1 MSMYNLIE
9 YSDNYSKTS
18 EVLWKYYR
26 DEPFLD
32 ANSAITDFPADDNKS
47 ASFTFKTKIAD
58 KIENSNTKDIKIVVP
73 LKYFSNFWRNLRM
86 PFINC
91 EINLLLTWSASCF
104 IIDDPVNNQVTTF
117 AITYTKLYVPV
128 VSLSTQDN
136 AKLLQQ
142 LKSGF
147 KRTINWNKYQSKVTE
162 QEQS

>member
-1 MSMYNLIE
+1 M
-9 YSDNYSKTS
+9 
-18 EVLWKYYR
+18 
-26 DEPFLD
+26 
-32 ANSAITDFPADDNKS
+32 
-47 ASFTFKTKIAD
+47 
-58 KIENSNTKDIKIVVP
+58 VP

-117 AITYTKLYVPV
+117 TIIYTKLYVPV
-128 VSLSTQDN
+128 VTLSTQDN